1 MSNNNDGNI
10 KESDTNLRIEN
21 TPHKDMSP
29 SKDDVHVLF
38 FIFNTYLHF
47 KNTIVNRPDQPYDM

>member
-10 KESDTNLRIEN
+10 KESDTNLRIKN

-29 SKDDVHVLF
+29 SNDDVHVLF
-38 FIFNTYLHF
+38 FIFNTYLDF
-47 KNTIVNRPDQPYDM
+47 KNTIVNGPDQPYDM